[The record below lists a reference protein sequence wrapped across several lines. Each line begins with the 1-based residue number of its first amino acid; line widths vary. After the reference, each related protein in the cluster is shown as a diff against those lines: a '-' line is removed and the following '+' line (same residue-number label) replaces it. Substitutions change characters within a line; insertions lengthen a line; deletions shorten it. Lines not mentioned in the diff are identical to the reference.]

1 MIFYTARN
9 CVQIGNI
16 FFVAGVIYVKKQK
29 MFSRQ
34 GNITGRATGRSF
46 LAAAVALLGLAV
58 ISPTAI
64 AADRY
69 DVSYLW
75 SRSLAG
81 VRDYRDQ
88 VAGVLG
94 PGVTNSL
101 KVVSKGD
108 LYGLVYARHGD
119 RAGATRVAK
128 VHTRLLRS
136 KGLESARPMR
146 SQDWAVLGNG
156 DAGRAS
162 FVTVSVP
169 KVSRNR
175 MTETERGREILD
187 LEAAV
192 EDYISRLRREGRIK
206 EDERTAWSVYDF
218 TSGEKLV
225 SINEDEQFEAAS
237 MVKLFV
243 AAAFFCKVD
252 DGELIYGNR
261 SRRHMERA
269 IQHSNNAATNWMIR
283 QIGGPKA
290 VERIL
295 KRNYPGIFQDTRIV
309 EYIPRGGRTYR
320 NKASPHDY
328 SRFLYAL
335 WKGDISGAREIKR
348 LMALPGPDRIR
359 TGVASIPGNT
369 RVYNKTGSTARVCG
383 DVGILIAKGP
393 DGKRYPYTIIG
404 IIEKEQR
411 ARDYTAWIRSRGAV
425 IRSVSGIIYRGIL
438 NRYDSY

>member
-1 MIFYTARN
+1 
-9 CVQIGNI
+9 
-16 FFVAGVIYVKKQK
+16 
-29 MFSRQ
+29 MFSRK
-34 GNITGRATGRSF
+34 GNNTVRAIGRPF
-46 LAAAVALLGLAV
+46 LPIVAALLGLAV
-58 ISPTAI
+58 MSPTAV

-81 VRDYRDQ
+81 VRDYRNQ

-101 KVVSKGD
+101 KVVAKGN
-108 LYGLVYARHGD
+108 LFGLVYARHGG

-128 VHTRLLRS
+128 VHTRLLHSR
-136 KGLESARPMR
+136 GLEAAMPMR
-146 SQDWAVLGNG
+146 SQDWKVLDNG
-156 DAGRAS
+156 DARQISFAS
-162 FVTVSVP
+162 ARVP
-169 KVSRNR
+169 QVLRNK
-175 MTETERGREILD
+175 MTETERDREIRD
-187 LEAAV
+187 LETSV
-192 EDYISRLRREGRIK
+192 EDYISRLRREGRIQD
-206 EDERTAWSVYDF
+206 DERTAWSVYDF

-237 MVKLFV
+237 MVKLFI
-243 AAAFFCKVD
+243 AAAFFCKVEN
-252 DGELIYGNR
+252 GELIYGNN

-335 WKGDISGAREIKR
+335 WKEDISGAREIKR

-359 TGVASIPGNT
+359 TGVASIPVST
-369 RVYNKTGSTARVCG
+369 RVYNKTGSTARICG

-393 DGKRYPYTIIG
+393 DGKRYPYTMIG
-404 IIEKEQR
+404 IIEKERR
-411 ARDYTAWIRSRGAV
+411 ARNYTAWIRSRGAV

-438 NRYDSY
+438 DRYEFY